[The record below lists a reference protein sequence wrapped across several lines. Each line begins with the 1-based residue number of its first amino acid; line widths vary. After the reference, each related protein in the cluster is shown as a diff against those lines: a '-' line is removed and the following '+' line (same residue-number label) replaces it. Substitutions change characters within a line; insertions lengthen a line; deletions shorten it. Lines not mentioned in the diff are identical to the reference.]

1 MEIKLTGFYIRAILA
16 FNWLL
21 DVIVK
26 PNVLE
31 GWSNSCKLNIIDLK
45 SDENL
50 LPLDKI
56 NAGFAV
62 LDAVEKL
69 KKDVDSATQLKKFIK
84 DIRKFILAMLKNV
97 FEKSML
103 GSSLVRAAATLNQT
117 SC

>member
-1 MEIKLTGFYIRAILA
+1 M
-16 FNWLL
+16 L
-21 DVIVK
+21 DIIVK

-31 GWSNSCKLNIIDLK
+31 GWSTSCKLKIIDLK
-45 SDENL
+45 GDENL

-69 KKDVDSATQLKKFIK
+69 KKDVDSATQFKKFIK
-84 DIRKFILAMLKNV
+84 DIRKFIVAMLKNV

-103 GSSLVRAAATLNQT
+103 GSSLVRAAAILNQA
-117 SC
+117 SCWNYQSKS